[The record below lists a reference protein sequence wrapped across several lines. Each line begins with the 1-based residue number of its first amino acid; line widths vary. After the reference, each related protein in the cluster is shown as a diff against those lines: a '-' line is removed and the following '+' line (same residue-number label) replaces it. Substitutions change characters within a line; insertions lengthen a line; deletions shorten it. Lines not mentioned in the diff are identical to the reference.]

1 MNLKK
6 TFTLAALCCCAFVA
20 NAQRLTSP
28 DGNLVMNFSL
38 NPKGAPTYE
47 LFFKD
52 KAVIKPSKLGLELKR
67 EDPEKKI
74 GFEWTEM
81 KQKEGVD
88 RRTNLMT
95 GFKIRDTRISSFDET
110 WRPVWGEESEIRNH
124 YNELEV
130 TLDTLDQPENNRYI
144 RIRFRLFND
153 GLGFRYEFP
162 QQPELNYF
170 VIKEE
175 HSQFAMAGDHTAF
188 WIPGDYDTQEYDYTT
203 SRLSEIRGKMKDAV
217 TGNLSQY
224 VFSPTGV
231 QTALMMKT
239 DDGLYINL
247 HEAALKDYACMHLNL
262 DDRNM
267 VFESWLTPDAQGDK
281 GYMQTPVMAHA
292 RRTRRQGVY
301 ADTVQ
306 FALAHR
312 HRKR

>member
-124 YNELEV
+124 YAISAYASDCS
-130 TLDTLDQPENNRYI
+130 TTDWDSDTSSPN
-144 RIRFRLFND
+144 
-153 GLGFRYEFP
+153 
-162 QQPELNYF
+162 
-170 VIKEE
+170 
-175 HSQFAMAGDHTAF
+175 
-188 WIPGDYDTQEYDYTT
+188 
-203 SRLSEIRGKMKDAV
+203 SR
-217 TGNLSQY
+217 N
-224 VFSPTGV
+224 
-231 QTALMMKT
+231 
-239 DDGLYINL
+239 
-247 HEAALKDYACMHLNL
+247 
-262 DDRNM
+262 
-267 VFESWLTPDAQGDK
+267 
-281 GYMQTPVMAHA
+281 
-292 RRTRRQGVY
+292 
-301 ADTVQ
+301 
-306 FALAHR
+306 
-312 HRKR
+312 

>member
-130 TLDTLDQPENNRYI
+130 TLD
-144 RIRFRLFND
+144 
-153 GLGFRYEFP
+153 
-162 QQPELNYF
+162 
-170 VIKEE
+170 
-175 HSQFAMAGDHTAF
+175 
-188 WIPGDYDTQEYDYTT
+188 PGGPYGEKRAKYGTTTTNWRSRSTNPRTIAISAYASDCSTTDWDSDTSSPN
-203 SRLSEIRGKMKDAV
+203 SR
-217 TGNLSQY
+217 N
-224 VFSPTGV
+224 
-231 QTALMMKT
+231 
-239 DDGLYINL
+239 
-247 HEAALKDYACMHLNL
+247 
-262 DDRNM
+262 
-267 VFESWLTPDAQGDK
+267 
-281 GYMQTPVMAHA
+281 
-292 RRTRRQGVY
+292 
-301 ADTVQ
+301 
-306 FALAHR
+306 
-312 HRKR
+312 

>member
-95 GFKIRDTRISSFDET
+95 GFKIRVRAFPPSMRPGGPYGEKRAKYGTTTTNWRSRSTNPKTIAISAYASDCSTTDWDSDTSS
-110 WRPVWGEESEIRNH
+110 PNSRN
-124 YNELEV
+124 
-130 TLDTLDQPENNRYI
+130 
-144 RIRFRLFND
+144 
-153 GLGFRYEFP
+153 
-162 QQPELNYF
+162 
-170 VIKEE
+170 
-175 HSQFAMAGDHTAF
+175 
-188 WIPGDYDTQEYDYTT
+188 
-203 SRLSEIRGKMKDAV
+203 
-217 TGNLSQY
+217 
-224 VFSPTGV
+224 
-231 QTALMMKT
+231 
-239 DDGLYINL
+239 
-247 HEAALKDYACMHLNL
+247 
-262 DDRNM
+262 
-267 VFESWLTPDAQGDK
+267 
-281 GYMQTPVMAHA
+281 
-292 RRTRRQGVY
+292 
-301 ADTVQ
+301 
-306 FALAHR
+306 
-312 HRKR
+312 